1 MERVARASSRAATVG
16 ASRAGT
22 GNARATTASRGAR
35 ATTARRAPAAAFLS
49 SVSRKC
55 RRGRTTTTGALAIPD
70 TAFTV
75 ATMAV
80 MPMYALMIASPRSK
94 RVLAMVESKALF
106 WVLGACYLCAAGASL
121 ASAHVFDA
129 ARAVLNDRS
138 APLVTKF
145 VTLVS
150 EFMATSETAASAW
163 VHLLSLDFFVA
174 RFVYLDSAK
183 YSSSAG
189 DLVARIPVR
198 HSLILCCMFGPLGL
212 ISHALT
218 RAIWN
223 TYVVVDV
230 V

>member
-1 MERVARASSRAATVG
+1 
-16 ASRAGT
+16 
-22 GNARATTASRGAR
+22 
-35 ATTARRAPAAAFLS
+35 
-49 SVSRKC
+49 
-55 RRGRTTTTGALAIPD
+55 
-70 TAFTV
+70 
-75 ATMAV
+75 
-80 MPMYALMIASPRSK
+80 MYALMIARPRSK
-94 RVLAMVESKALF
+94 RVLAVVESKAFF
-106 WVLGACYLCAAGASL
+106 WLLGACYLCAAAASL
-121 ASAHVFDA
+121 ASAHVFEA
-129 ARAVLNDRS
+129 ARAVLNDGS

-212 ISHALT
+212 MSHALT

>member
-1 MERVARASSRAATVG
+1 
-16 ASRAGT
+16 
-22 GNARATTASRGAR
+22 
-35 ATTARRAPAAAFLS
+35 
-49 SVSRKC
+49 
-55 RRGRTTTTGALAIPD
+55 
-70 TAFTV
+70 FTV

-218 RAIWN
+218 
-223 TYVVVDV
+223 
-230 V
+230 